1 MNCVKI
7 KEPQNL
13 GVLLIFPFS
22 TGKFL
27 FCAENVFF
35 FSAPFYLK
43 KKRFAKTAVFL
54 KRDSR
59 TR

>member
-1 MNCVKI
+1 MTD
-7 KEPQNL
+7 
-13 GVLLIFPFS
+13 PFS

-35 FSAPFYLK
+35 FSAAFYVK
-43 KKRFAKTAVFL
+43 KKRFAKRAIFL
-54 KRDSR
+54 KRDSL